1 MRAAGT
7 RWDGLGLG
15 ISEGFSNLND
25 SIWHHVNP
33 ASQILEASQVM
44 DQLPKTKSNSL
55 CPLTHDTTLP
65 FSIQADEGRF
75 TCPQPVLSQPA
86 PAEQALAGEVG
97 LSKGS
102 QPIRCGEAK
111 QPGDLCSLPQSHVL
125 HCWLS
130 KRPGTSRLQA
140 RRVTLGKQS
149 PLSQTQHTDRA
160 QSHSS
165 GVKQHKPQQGSAG
178 TGLYPIAASRTPW
191 VWEHG
196 EHQGM
201 EEKGEKW
208 HQRRGL
214 GVTLQHLIASLHLQ
228 YL

>member
-1 MRAAGT
+1 M
-7 RWDGLGLG
+7 GLR

-111 QPGDLCSLPQSHVL
+111 QPRDLCSLPQSHVL

-165 GVKQHKPQQGSAG
+165 GVKQHMAAGPSLTSAPSASCAPRSSHCRRWSVQPPVRRSSGSPLCHPG
-178 TGLYPIAASRTPW
+178 TGPGPS
-191 VWEHG
+191 
-196 EHQGM
+196 
-201 EEKGEKW
+201 
-208 HQRRGL
+208 
-214 GVTLQHLIASLHLQ
+214 
-228 YL
+228 